1 MIWQI
6 LQKLGMNGISQFR
19 TEVKRDSVKC
29 QELLFEREMLLIC
42 AHVYVKTCIC
52 RWVHCAKQQWYG
64 SLSFAQPFWKC
75 TFLRMSHEYF
85 RNKTA
90 LELVPLRWLAFFSW
104 TFCYSALLN
113 TFFKLQWAGKWYM
126 VYLVLILDYSVQCTS
141 EKYLFETLLE

>member
-1 MIWQI
+1 M
-6 LQKLGMNGISQFR
+6 
-19 TEVKRDSVKC
+19 DSVNVHTCPKY
-29 QELLFEREMLLIC
+29 LLNKSLSTTCVLCSRERRM
-42 AHVYVKTCIC
+42 TCIC

-64 SLSFAQPFWKC
+64 SLSQLFWKC
-75 TFLRMSHEYF
+75 TFLCMSHEYF

-126 VYLVLILDYSVQCTS
+126 VYLVLILDYSIQSTS
-141 EKYLFETLLE
+141 VKYLFETLLG